1 MHKKLECYQD
11 MKIRH
16 QQEVNA
22 FPIHF
27 AFGDEQIKRKFA
39 ELDLDPEK
47 DADKITVIPGT
58 GGFILNKDVSARR
71 EMCERHYKELQDA
84 IAADKNGTE
93 FIYQMFRYELANYEF
108 GYTGEAD
115 DALAALGYTEAQIE
129 ANPALKQGFEKA
141 KQDILNQDL

>member
-1 MHKKLECYQD
+1 MESYQE

-16 QQEVNA
+16 QHEVNA

-39 ELDLDPEK
+39 ELELDIEK
-47 DADKITVIPGT
+47 DWDKISPIPGT
-58 GGFILNKDVSARR
+58 GGFILKKDEQARR
-71 EMCERHYKELQDA
+71 EMCERHYQELQAA
-84 IAADKNGTE
+84 IAADKDGTG
-93 FIYQMFRYELANYEF
+93 FIFQMFRYELANYEF

-129 ANPALKQGFEKA
+129 ADPALKTGFEKA
-141 KQDILNQDL
+141 KQDIWNQDL